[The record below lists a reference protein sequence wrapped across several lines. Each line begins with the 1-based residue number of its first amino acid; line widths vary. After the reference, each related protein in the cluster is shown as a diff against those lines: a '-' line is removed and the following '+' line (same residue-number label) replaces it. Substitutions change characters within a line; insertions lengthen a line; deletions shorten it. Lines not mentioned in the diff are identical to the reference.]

1 MAKNNPQRV
10 LCEIKTNKD
19 IEETDSIKV
28 EHFVVLSLRT
38 LKNKQLKLVIER
50 KIIRAF
56 KGGFR
61 DGQVITETKQVKS
74 IKMDE
79 ATVDALLDGLILA
92 KEYTRGN
99 VSSIV

>member
-1 MAKNNPQRV
+1 MAKTNPQRV

-19 IEETDSIKV
+19 FDTDYVKIEYFAI
-28 EHFVVLSLRT
+28 FSLRT

-50 KIIRAF
+50 KVVRTF
-56 KGGFR
+56 KKT
-61 DGQVITETKQVKS
+61 GQVITETKQVKS
-74 IKMDE
+74 IRMDE
-79 ATVDALLDGLILA
+79 TAVDALLDGLILA